1 MIHVGWVWICVPAV
15 AQRLSCQAVYENMEM
30 GFACSRVVPLK
41 QRYDLGPGLI
51 PDEPKSTSR

>member
-30 GFACSRVVPLK
+30 GFACLRVFLK
-41 QRYDLGPGLI
+41 AVVRPRAGLD
-51 PDEPKSTSR
+51 P

>member
-30 GFACSRVVPLK
+30 GFACLRVFLK
-41 QRYDLGPGLI
+41 AAVRPQAGLD
-51 PDEPKSTSR
+51 P